1 MLKKWLKILVTGYII
16 GLFLAWLFYY
26 VVLGMFFS
34 PASLGHDLAF
44 SFDKQWYMNTFF
56 DRINK
61 TSLPS
66 PSNNIEIFDISDDY
80 FTRGNFADVIKRI
93 AEKRPKAIGVDV
105 LFLSEKNHPSEQNQ
119 KLLEVMDSLKDS
131 VTIVMSA
138 YLKSDGQILH
148 SYFTERLGLKYGFV
162 NQNGFSDYTPYY
174 KLDKSKPRFSTAI
187 AESAGVCLVEMP
199 DSFFTNYRLKS
210 FSPMTIDSSTNM
222 DYVLDIINENSIV
235 LLGQCSP
242 TDILYTPFTLDYGW
256 RQMYGIENIAYQLST
271 IMSIDNKNESE
282 FYQPYLR
289 FNTLQN
295 WAVIIMFSFLFYIFV
310 ISFTTAFKKT
320 FIKLGEKA
328 KLRFKRKGAINKIV
342 MCLND
347 VILESIILFLSE
359 YAVVSLIFY
368 ITDEYRR
375 VPDLVFFFILVITL
389 AIGYKLSEILFSKNK
404 AI

>member
-1 MLKKWLKILVTGYII
+1 
-16 GLFLAWLFYY
+16 
-26 VVLGMFFS
+26 
-34 PASLGHDLAF
+34 
-44 SFDKQWYMNTFF
+44 
-56 DRINK
+56 
-61 TSLPS
+61 
-66 PSNNIEIFDISDDY
+66 
-80 FTRGNFADVIKRI
+80 
-93 AEKRPKAIGVDV
+93 
-105 LFLSEKNHPSEQNQ
+105 
-119 KLLEVMDSLKDS
+119 MDSLKDS

-222 DYVLDIINENSIV
+222 DYVLEIINENSIV